1 MAISKEYLSY
11 IDEELRPWLYHCVQD
26 GYFITHDGLRLHYYE
41 AVHPQE
47 KAAVVMVHGFCEFF
61 GKYHETACRLY
72 QAGFSVFFLELRG
85 HGKSERSHDAED
97 QRVHV
102 GDFNEYVEDLHSFL
116 QKAVIPH
123 NRTGRLFLFG
133 HSMGGAVS
141 TLFIEKYRDMFRC
154 AVLSSPMMQLDIK
167 NLPGWILNALKLY
180 PKVADKEQEYAPGQ
194 GPFTFTN
201 EFDHS
206 SCLDEDRYEYQFTL
220 RCQDPC
226 YQTSGSTW
234 GWVSAAVSAT
244 ERLQKNASKVSVPV
258 LICQAGADNMV
269 RNDGQNAFRDRCQYV
284 TLLTYPESRHELFNA
299 TADIREKY
307 YHDVLTFYRAFL

>member
-1 MAISKEYLSY
+1 MDNTI
-11 IDEELRPWLYHCVQD
+11 RPWIQETMEE
-26 GYFITHDGLRLHYYE
+26 GYLAAADGLKLHYCCLPN
-41 AVHPQE
+41 PQE
-47 KAAVVMVHGFCEFF
+47 IGRIMIMHGYCEFF
-61 GKYHETACRLY
+61 GKYHETACRFY

-141 TLFIEKYRDMFRC
+141 ALFLEKHRDMFRC

-180 PKVADKEQEYAPGQ
+180 PKVADKE
-194 GPFTFTN
+194 
-201 EFDHS
+201 
-206 SCLDEDRYEYQFTL
+206 
-220 RCQDPC
+220 
-226 YQTSGSTW
+226 
-234 GWVSAAVSAT
+234 
-244 ERLQKNASKVSVPV
+244 
-258 LICQAGADNMV
+258 
-269 RNDGQNAFRDRCQYV
+269 
-284 TLLTYPESRHELFNA
+284 
-299 TADIREKY
+299 
-307 YHDVLTFYRAFL
+307 